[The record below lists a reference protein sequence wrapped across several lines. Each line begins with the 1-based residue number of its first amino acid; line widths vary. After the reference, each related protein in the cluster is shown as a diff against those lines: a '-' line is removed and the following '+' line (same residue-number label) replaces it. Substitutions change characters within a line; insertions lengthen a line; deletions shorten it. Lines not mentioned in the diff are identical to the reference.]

1 MCGDNTA
8 LHALWGRI
16 MRKQLGSQ
24 TLFQCLRWLSDS
36 IEINGP
42 PFWIPWGLDY
52 LLKRSRLSGGW
63 VGAGGVVGTRA
74 VARPAPL
81 YFGCWS
87 SAQQSKPLASKSLSN
102 VGTTW
107 WRGWGEGGVGGGGG
121 EHRKNCLFTS
131 SLQQPP
137 PPARRSGL
145 QLSSRR
151 RQPLSPCFHGA
162 PSIHI
167 QYCAQHE

>member
-81 YFGCWS
+81 YFRCWS
-87 SAQQSKPLASKSLSN
+87 SAQQSKPLASKSLSD

-107 WRGWGEGGVGGGGG
+107 WRGGGEGGVSIEKTAFSHLPFSNPHPQPGAPDSSFHHGGGSHYLPAFTGPL
-121 EHRKNCLFTS
+121 LFTYS
-131 SLQQPP
+131 TV
-137 PPARRSGL
+137 RSMNK
-145 QLSSRR
+145 
-151 RQPLSPCFHGA
+151 
-162 PSIHI
+162 
-167 QYCAQHE
+167 